1 MARFVWRLQ
10 RILDVKKRLEDAKRM
25 DLLRIANEIAQA
37 RAVLWAQQRLIE
49 QGCRQIAHL
58 PPSERP
64 RQQEFFIRYVQA
76 NDERISQIKAH
87 IQKLQNSQ
95 RQIASQLLEIRRSR
109 QALERL
115 KERAMQRF
123 LQDQRRFEQKQ
134 LDEMASIRFIRQG
147 LAS

>member
-25 DLLRIANEIAQA
+25 DLLYIANEIAQA

-49 QGCRQIAHL
+49 QGCHQVAGL

-76 NDERISQIKAH
+76 NDERISQIRAH
-87 IQKLQNSQ
+87 IQQLQNSQ

-123 LQDQRRFEQKQ
+123 LQEQRRLEQKQ
-134 LDEMASIRFIRQG
+134 LDEMASIGFIREG
-147 LAS
+147 L

>member
-49 QGCRQIAHL
+49 QGCHQVAQL

-76 NDERISQIKAH
+76 NDERISQIRAH
-87 IQKLQNSQ
+87 IQQLQNSQ
-95 RQIASQLLEIRRSR
+95 RQIASQLLQIRRSR

-123 LQDQRRFEQKQ
+123 LQEQRRLEQKQ
-134 LDEMASIRFIRQG
+134 LDEIACVGFIREG